1 MSTIKSSAENL
12 TLNADGANND
22 IIFQSNGSNVAT
34 LDQAG
39 LLTATTFAGSGA
51 SLTALPAAQ
60 LTGTLPAIS
69 GANLTGITT
78 GKVLQV
84 VYVSSGNETISS
96 SATYAD
102 ITNLSV
108 AITPSATS
116 SKVLVLVTLNGLL
129 KNASNTS
136 MKSNLVRGS
145 TQLRQMSSTT
155 MATDSTQYIGVGSQS
170 LEYLDSP
177 NTTSATTYKCQI
189 ASVGGST
196 AVRVNTSDNGGATS
210 SITLIEI
217 GA

>member
-1 MSTIKSSAENL
+1 MAIVINGSGTVTGLAVGGLPDGTVDAGTLATDSVVTGKIADGTIANADINSSAAIAG
-12 TLNADGANND
+12 TK
-22 IIFQSNGSNVAT
+22 INGS
-34 LDQAG
+34 
-39 LLTATTFAGSGA
+39 F
-51 SLTALPAAQ
+51 
-60 LTGTLPAIS
+60 
-69 GANLTGITT
+69 

-84 VYVSSGNETISS
+84 VYVSSGNETISA

-136 MKSNLVRGS
+136 MKTNLVRGS
-145 TQLRQMSSTT
+145 TQLKQMSSTT

>member
-1 MSTIKSSAENL
+1 MAIVINGSGTISGISVGGLPDSIVDAGTLATDSVVTGKIADGTIANADINSSAAIAG
-12 TLNADGANND
+12 TK
-22 IIFQSNGSNVAT
+22 INGS
-34 LDQAG
+34 
-39 LLTATTFAGSGA
+39 F
-51 SLTALPAAQ
+51 
-60 LTGTLPAIS
+60 
-69 GANLTGITT
+69 

-84 VYVSSGNETISS
+84 VYVSSGNETISA

-136 MKSNLVRGS
+136 MKTNLVRGS
-145 TQLRQMSSTT
+145 TQLKQMSSTT